1 LKYIP
6 NALTFLRLLLVPLF
20 AICFFLASPAVA
32 LVLFLLA
39 GATDILDGYLARRF
53 SWGSTLGKV
62 LDPVADKSMQC
73 TVLVVLVIAGYIPL
87 LLIIPFI
94 LKEVVQLFCGLLFFR
109 FRHDVTVSCWYG
121 KLAIC
126 VFYLT
131 VSLTILFREAWQGL
145 PLLPILWIVTLIL
158 MLCALVGYVV
168 RYSRIARN
176 MKNNKKNNK

>member
-1 LKYIP
+1 MKYIP

-20 AICFFLASPAVA
+20 ATCFFLASPVVA

-94 LKEVVQLFCGLLFFR
+94 LKEVVQLLCGLLFSAFG
-109 FRHDVTVSCWYG
+109 T
-121 KLAIC
+121 
-126 VFYLT
+126 T
-131 VSLTILFREAWQGL
+131 
-145 PLLPILWIVTLIL
+145 
-158 MLCALVGYVV
+158 
-168 RYSRIARN
+168 
-176 MKNNKKNNK
+176 